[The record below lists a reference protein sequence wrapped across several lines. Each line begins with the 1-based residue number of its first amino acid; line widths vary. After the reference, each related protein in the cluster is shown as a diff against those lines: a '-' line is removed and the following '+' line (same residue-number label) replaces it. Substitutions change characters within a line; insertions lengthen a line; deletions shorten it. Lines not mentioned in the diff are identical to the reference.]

1 MNQRNNYE
9 HNLESYRVKCERDEL
24 KKKVEL
30 FNEFLTELLD
40 NKVLKDKVKTLENEN
55 QRLKKII
62 YEIRN
67 PDIEV
72 AKTYD
77 STLAKADRT
86 DHDIAV
92 INSWV

>member
-9 HNLESYRVKCERDEL
+9 QNLESYRIKCERDEL
-24 KKKVEL
+24 KQKVVL

-40 NKVLKDKVKTLENEN
+40 NKVLKEKVKVLQEENV
-55 QRLKKII
+55 RLKKII

-67 PDIEV
+67 PTVEV
-72 AKTYD
+72 AKD
-77 STLAKADRT
+77 ADRT

>member
-9 HNLESYRVKCERDEL
+9 QNLESYSIKCERDEL

-30 FNEFLTELLD
+30 FNEFLSDLLE
-40 NKVLKDKVKTLENEN
+40 NKVLKDKVKLLQDENV
-55 QRLKKII
+55 RLKKII

-67 PDIEV
+67 PTVEI
-72 AKTYD
+72 AKD
-77 STLAKADRT
+77 AVNRSERT